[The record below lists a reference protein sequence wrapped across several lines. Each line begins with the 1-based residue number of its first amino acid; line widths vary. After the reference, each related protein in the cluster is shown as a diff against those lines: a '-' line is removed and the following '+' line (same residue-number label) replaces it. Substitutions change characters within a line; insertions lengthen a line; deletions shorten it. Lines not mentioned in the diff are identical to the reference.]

1 MPGVIDHEDI
11 AVTGAGGSEKAVSWL
26 YDFEEQ
32 EGDIDF
38 LSRVVVF
45 TFYAG
50 SSGVPITIGEVLF
63 LHHSC
68 FLVVLIQAGSSD
80 APVALPSNQKIN
92 F

>member
-32 EGDIDF
+32 EGEIDF

-50 SSGVPITIGEVLF
+50 SSGVPVTIGEVLF
-63 LHHSC
+63 LHLF
-68 FLVVLIQAGSSD
+68 FLGIFIQVESSD
-80 APVALPSNQKIN
+80 DPVTLLFIQ
-92 F
+92 

>member
-32 EGDIDF
+32 EGDLDF
-38 LSRVVVF
+38 LARVAVF

-50 SSGVPITIGEVLF
+50 SPGVPVTIGEVIL
-63 LHHSC
+63 LHVIR
-68 FLVVLIQAGSSD
+68 FMVVLIQAGSSLGD
-80 APVALPSNQKIN
+80 HVTEGFLIVI
-92 F
+92 